1 MGKELTLSKNQ
12 RKKKL
17 TKEMFGWSVF
27 KVTNEVSV
35 FFNTSNENKSSIL
48 VSVPKKAVKEA
59 HKRNLLKRRV
69 KEVFRLNAKR
79 EKSVDYL
86 VRFNKFVEGFES
98 NLEDFLKET
107 NSNIAKKIL
116 DNYKEEILNFKQ
128 ICPIE
133 MLDKLDNPITLK
145 NTIKKV
151 S

>member
-27 KVTNEVSV
+27 KVTNGVSV

-98 NLEDFLKET
+98 NLEDF
-107 NSNIAKKIL
+107 
-116 DNYKEEILNFKQ
+116 FK
-128 ICPIE
+128 
-133 MLDKLDNPITLK
+133 N
-145 NTIKKV
+145 V
-151 S
+151 

>member
-35 FFNTSNENKSSIL
+35 FFNNNNENKSTVL

-98 NLEDFLKET
+98 NLEDF
-107 NSNIAKKIL
+107 
-116 DNYKEEILNFKQ
+116 FK
-128 ICPIE
+128 
-133 MLDKLDNPITLK
+133 N
-145 NTIKKV
+145 V
-151 S
+151 